1 MRKRI
6 RKTLMVL
13 LCATTLFSLTACGSK
28 EPAPEAINDSEKT
41 TETVETVSEN
51 TVNTENVSMI
61 QESCGVKEDLAVEM
75 SKALEE
81 LGFGTIKEWSLI
93 EGDASNKVKIKNVD
107 KTIYYIVIVDGN
119 VTEII
124 DENEN
129 QVWLNA
135 NIAQVTIKN
144 ETDVDV
150 VVTTEDKTEDETED
164 VSNSEATD
172 ENMTTHTPSPEVIE
186 SDYCSIEKIS
196 DNMFKVTSNDVL
208 SDTTKISNF
217 TMGKYVESIDEILVK
232 NGYDAINR
240 DIYYD
245 MMSTSL
251 LTRGGVEAE
260 VSDPHFSII
269 LAYLSQM
276 FEDAAEFKW
285 ADIEK
290 DDAKDYCKFTYHID
304 NSVIV
309 LDTDGV
315 LTWDGADFNITDKV
329 ELIKSGLTVSNQ
341 TGADVISA
349 AGISVI
355 SDNELSEQIA
365 SAIELQYAGSEIT
378 GVTKEA
384 DGWHISLTN
393 DNECILSYLIANTNV
408 TVTVVDATDE
418 TKVIVS
424 TSFELK

>member
-1 MRKRI
+1 MRKKI

-28 EPAPEAINDSEKT
+28 EPAPEAIKDSEKP

-75 SKALEE
+75 SNALEE
-81 LGFGTIKEWSLI
+81 LGFGTITEWSLI

-129 QVWLNA
+129 QLWLNA

-150 VVTTEDKTEDETED
+150 VVTTEDETED
-164 VSNSEATD
+164 VSDSEATD
-172 ENMTTHTPSPEVIE
+172 ENMTTPTPSPEVIE
-186 SDYCSIEKIS
+186 SDYCSIETIS
-196 DNMFKVTSNDVL
+196 DNMFKVTPNDVL
-208 SDTTKISNF
+208 SDTTKVSNS
-217 TMGKYVESIDEILVK
+217 TMGKYVAAIDEILVE

-240 DIYYD
+240 DMYYD
-245 MMSTSL
+245 MMSASFF
-251 LTRGGVEAE
+251 TRGGVEAE

-276 FEDAAEFKW
+276 FEDTAEFKW

-290 DDAKDYCKFTYHID
+290 DDARDYCKFTYHID

-355 SDNELSEQIA
+355 NDNALSEQIA

-418 TKVIVS
+418 TKVIVN